1 MSTAWIIA
9 LLGLAWVVA
18 MGLLLLFMRGAKDE
32 SDSQLEDFEQIVAV
46 SQPAELER
54 PHRRAGT

>member
-1 MSTAWIIA
+1 MTTLIA
-9 LLGLAWVVA
+9 ILGLAWLVA
-18 MGLLLLFMRGAKDE
+18 MGLLLLFMRGANDD
-32 SDSQLEDFEQIVAV
+32 SDAQLEDMEQIAAV